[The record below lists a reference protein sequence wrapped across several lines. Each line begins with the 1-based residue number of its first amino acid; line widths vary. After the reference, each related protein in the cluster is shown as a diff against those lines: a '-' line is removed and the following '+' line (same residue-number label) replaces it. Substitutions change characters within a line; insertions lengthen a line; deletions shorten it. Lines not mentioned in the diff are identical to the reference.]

1 MLLTRRCVIA
11 KGIKTGGKNIKKG
24 EVRNPTGRPRVP
36 AYMKTANKLTKV
48 RFQEILH
55 KYCNHN
61 LEDLKM
67 AYINKKTPALDL
79 VVIKVL
85 IEAIRK
91 GDEKKLGF
99 LLDRMIGKVKEEIEV
114 TGTPHDELMSIIR
127 AKQADESES

>member
-1 MLLTRRCVIA
+1 MA
-11 KGIKTGGKNIKKG
+11 KGKKTGGNDIKKG
-24 EVRNPTGRPRVP
+24 EVRNPTGRPRTP
-36 AYMKTANKLTKV
+36 EYLKKASKLTKV

-55 KYCNHN
+55 KYCNHS

-67 AYINKKTPALDL
+67 SYINKKTPALDL

-114 TGTPHDELMSIIR
+114 TGTPHDELMGLIR
-127 AKQADESES
+127 AKQENESES